1 MVHLTLYKNMS
12 ERIRVEKNIIQL
24 GAMEGTFRG
33 IADILNPT
41 LLVKGEFTNQC
52 NYFYIQ
58 EFERYYFVSKPVIP
72 ANGLVELHGEVD
84 LLMSWKE
91 GILSNGGIVG
101 RQETKYNLY
110 LQDPQIHAYQN
121 AMVGTLEFPQGFI
134 SEHFVLAVVG

>member
-24 GAMEGTFRG
+24 GVMEGTFRG
-33 IADILNPT
+33 TADILNPT

-58 EFERYYFVSKPVIP
+58 EFGRYYFVSKPVIP

-84 LLMSWKE
+84 PLMSWKE

-121 AMVGTLEFPQGFI
+121 AMVGTLEFPQGFT